1 MHITK
6 KKHFHRYQEQPSGS
20 SGEREGEGK
29 MGYEVWGLGYGM
41 KRYKLLYRKQIS
53 SK

>member
-20 SGEREGEGK
+20 SGETGGEGQD
-29 MGYEVWGLGYGM
+29 GVWDEEVQTDI
-41 KRYKLLYRKQIS
+41 KQI
-53 SK
+53 